1 MSYRADPN
9 FLLELKEYGDIN
21 IESCFNCGNCTAVCP
36 LSSDDV
42 TFPRRIIRFAQ
53 LGLVDRLLSS
63 RELWMCYYCGECT
76 QTCPR
81 QADPGE
87 FMAATRRYAIARYD
101 RLGIARLMYT
111 SPVFT
116 VLFLFMLS
124 MVFGLFLYAFR
135 GPMPSDSLRLFEF
148 IPSEMIHD
156 LGLIAGLIIAVTALL
171 GIANM
176 VLHVGKAAKLPKGIR
191 QNWLGA
197 LWEAVGIESLGQNR
211 YRQDCEAHAGET
223 PWYLQKWF
231 IHASTMWG
239 FLGLFLATALDYLL
253 ELLAIRP
260 TGTWVPL
267 WDPIRLLGTISGIFL
282 IYGSTVAIL
291 KRLRKED
298 EASAISTPSDWVFL
312 ALIWLS
318 GMTGFVLE
326 VSIYLPKPAAWSYW
340 MLLAHL
346 VVVGDLLLLAPFTKF
361 AHAIYRP
368 LALYYHA
375 LKPLPE
381 SKLSTAGTD

>member
-1 MSYRADPN
+1 
-9 FLLELKEYGDIN
+9 
-21 IESCFNCGNCTAVCP
+21 
-36 LSSDDV
+36 
-42 TFPRRIIRFAQ
+42 
-53 LGLVDRLLSS
+53 
-63 RELWMCYYCGECT
+63 
-76 QTCPR
+76 
-81 QADPGE
+81 
-87 FMAATRRYAIARYD
+87 
-101 RLGIARLMYT
+101 
-111 SPVFT
+111 
-116 VLFLFMLS
+116 
-124 MVFGLFLYAFR
+124 
-135 GPMPSDSLRLFEF
+135 
-148 IPSEMIHD
+148 
-156 LGLIAGLIIAVTALL
+156 
-171 GIANM
+171 
-176 VLHVGKAAKLPKGIR
+176 
-191 QNWLGA
+191 
-197 LWEAVGIESLGQNR
+197 
-211 YRQDCEAHAGET
+211 
-223 PWYLQKWF
+223 
-231 IHASTMWG
+231 MWG